1 MDKRII
7 FSISHEW
14 RLMSTYSILVI
25 YDNLF
30 WWKTIRNPILVK
42 MHHHISY
49 SSSFKLILAIW
60 SQEDDLITLS
70 QWWSVCPHVKG
81 SNWFSFNIF
90 FPDHCHL
97 LTLNLLY
104 TGWNIYEFWLQN
116 TFTTASIWI
125 NKGKRRFVR
134 SLVCCGS
141 GHRPISPPTSNSSY
155 P

>member
-1 MDKRII
+1 MKTHEHLFHPHYLWQSVLMENNSESYTSEDAL
-7 FSISHEW
+7 SH
-14 RLMSTYSILVI
+14 L
-25 YDNLF
+25 LF
-30 WWKTIRNPILVK
+30 
-42 MHHHISY
+42 
-49 SSSFKLILAIW
+49 FLILNSIWQSDIRRAIW
-60 SQEDDLITLS
+60 SPYHSGDRSALM
-70 QWWSVCPHVKG
+70 WKG
-81 SNWFSFNIF
+81 SNWFCFNIF

-125 NKGKRRFVR
+125 NKGKHRFVR

-141 GHRPISPPTSNSSY
+141 RHRSISPPTSNSSH

>member
-1 MDKRII
+1 MKPASIKDYFLNLTQMKTHEHVFHPRYLWQSVLMENNSEFWCII
-7 FSISHEW
+7 TS
-14 RLMSTYSILVI
+14 
-25 YDNLF
+25 
-30 WWKTIRNPILVK
+30 PI
-42 MHHHISY
+42 HPH
-49 SSSFKLILAIW
+49 FKLILAIW

-70 QWWSVCPHVKG
+70 QWRSFCSYVKG
-81 SNWFSFNIF
+81 SNWFCFNIF

-116 TFTTASIWI
+116 IFTTASIWI
-125 NKGKRRFVR
+125 NKGKRKFVR